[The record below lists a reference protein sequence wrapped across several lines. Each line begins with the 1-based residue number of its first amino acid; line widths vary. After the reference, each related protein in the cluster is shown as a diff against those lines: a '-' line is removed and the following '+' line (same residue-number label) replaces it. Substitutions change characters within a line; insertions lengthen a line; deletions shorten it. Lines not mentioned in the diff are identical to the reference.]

1 MSYMKINV
9 RGKSVDI
16 PVRDA
21 VRVSHESLT
30 KMVECVV
37 ADIDRDRVELLE
49 RLPDADAIEQYFSTT
64 GDVMVVAIVS
74 RGYTSQ
80 YRLHIELYV
89 CRIERNALFEI

>member
-1 MSYMKINV
+1 MSYMKIKV

-21 VRVSHESLT
+21 VRVSHEQLT
-30 KMVECVV
+30 KMVERIV
-37 ADIDRDRVELLE
+37 AEIDGQRADLLE
-49 RLPDADAIEQYFSTT
+49 RLPDADAIEQYFGTT

-89 CRIERNALFEI
+89 CHVERNALFEI